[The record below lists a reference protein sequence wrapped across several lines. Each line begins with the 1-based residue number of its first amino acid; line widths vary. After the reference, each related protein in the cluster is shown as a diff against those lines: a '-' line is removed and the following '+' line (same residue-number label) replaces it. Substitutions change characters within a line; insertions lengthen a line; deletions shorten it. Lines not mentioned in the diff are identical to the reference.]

1 MTRSF
6 VNLSMFDKKWEEMG
20 LDDDDLLRLQNELL
34 NFPQKGDVIRGTG
47 GLRKM
52 RFKVGDKGKRG
63 GVRVCYVDFV
73 VCERIYLVTAYPK
86 SNKENLT
93 DEERA
98 SIAKMIDA
106 LERECLILK

>member
-34 NFPQKGDVIRGTG
+34 NSPQKGDVIKGTG

-73 VCERIYLVTAYPK
+73 VYERIYLVTAYPK

-98 SIAKMIDA
+98 SIAKMIDV